1 MIGRATEINRL
12 RDIKTLQG
20 SKKRSIPRV
29 QSSSY
34 LDLYMLRKEK
44 DRLEKEFYILSKRN
58 KNIQNRLNEIDK
70 EMEMLEKEEGKKRQ
84 TSLSKFKKP
93 KKKEWRAMLL
103 KY

>member
-1 MIGRATEINRL
+1 MVRRVTEINRL

-44 DRLEKEFYILSKRN
+44 DRLEKELYILSKRN
-58 KNIQNRLNEIDK
+58 KNIQKRLNEIDK
-70 EMEMLEKEEGKKRQ
+70 DMEMLEKEEEKKRHAQ
-84 TSLSKFKKP
+84 LARFNKP
-93 KKKEWRAMLL
+93 LEKEWRAMVL

>member
-1 MIGRATEINRL
+1 MVRRATEINRL

-20 SKKRSIPRV
+20 SKKRSMPRV

-34 LDLYMLRKEK
+34 LDLWMLRKEK

-58 KNIQNRLNEIDK
+58 KNVQKRLNEIDK
-70 EMEMLEKEEGKKRQ
+70 EMEMLEREEEKKRQ
-84 TSLSKFKKP
+84 AQLPKFKKP
-93 KKKEWRAMLL
+93 LEKEWRAMLL

>member
-1 MIGRATEINRL
+1 MIRRATEIKRL
-12 RDIKTLQG
+12 RDIKILQG

-34 LDLYMLRKEK
+34 LALYMLRKEK

-58 KNIQNRLNEIDK
+58 KNVQKRLNETDR
-70 EMEMLEKEEGKKRQ
+70 EMEMLEKEEEKKRHAQ
-84 TSLSKFKKP
+84 LSRFNKP
-93 KKKEWRAMLL
+93 LAKERRAMVL